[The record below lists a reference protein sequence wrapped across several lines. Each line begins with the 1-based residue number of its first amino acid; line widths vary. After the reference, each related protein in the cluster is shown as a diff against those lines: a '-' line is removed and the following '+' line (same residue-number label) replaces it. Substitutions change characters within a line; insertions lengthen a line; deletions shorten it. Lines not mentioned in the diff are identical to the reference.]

1 MQARKHDLVKHKHK
15 VNARSLVP
23 VLMWV
28 RTLKRENLRV
38 MGTRDVSDVLLVCA
52 LIHPWVQLGVYGRGK
67 TEDEEMKRNRK
78 VAEIQEKEI
87 EKREP
92 LGSFVLMP
100 TLT

>member
-1 MQARKHDLVKHKHK
+1 
-15 VNARSLVP
+15 
-23 VLMWV
+23 
-28 RTLKRENLRV
+28 
-38 MGTRDVSDVLLVCA
+38 
-52 LIHPWVQLGVYGRGK
+52 
-67 TEDEEMKRNRK
+67 MKRNRK